1 MPRKW
6 LPVFLTLLSLVA
18 TSSVA
23 HAWNH
28 IGHWVIASIAFQI
41 TRRSDQAED
50 RGLSQKHPAYA
61 DLWSNRETN
70 GPDGVWASSAYYN
83 GLRQL
88 GGWLFSAS
96 LASLWKRL
104 VQQNRQPHACLI
116 QSLAN
121 DRQICV
127 VVRIREFL
135 SGLHSFP
142 GLGHLISCSRGQQ
155 AFGRPILNLA
165 SHRSFTIFWGVQRG

>member
-70 GPDGVWASSAYYN
+70 GPDG
-83 GLRQL
+83 GLGL
-88 GGWLFSAS
+88 LS
-96 LASLWKRL
+96 LLQRSPPAWRL
-104 VQQNRQPHACLI
+104 VVF
-116 QSLAN
+116 S
-121 DRQICV
+121 
-127 VVRIREFL
+127 
-135 SGLHSFP
+135 
-142 GLGHLISCSRGQQ
+142 
-155 AFGRPILNLA
+155 
-165 SHRSFTIFWGVQRG
+165 